1 MRANNYIQEQRK
13 FRSQAKRQLVSA
25 VLMVNWYQFV
35 PNVIGRGKS
44 NVRSMIINLAFDQ
57 FITQAFRRVNVRNS
71 DQGIKIMRGFYNVVI

>member
-35 PNVIGRGKS
+35 PNVICSRKS